1 MLILNPGLLAS
12 FGDDHLLAAL
22 DCEPDI
28 LCTAVERE
36 LAGRLEAA
44 LDDAAQARE
53 LMEAC
58 GNFTPEPTAADI
70 LALGEAHTADWSEC
84 AKMLALLN
92 DAEIETAEQLKALIE
107 STKEKT
113 Q

>member
-1 MLILNPGLLAS
+1 MDDGHLLAS
-12 FGDDHLLAAL
+12 L
-22 DCEPDI
+22 DCEPEI
-28 LCTAVERE
+28 LRTAVEHE
-36 LAGRLEAA
+36 LAARLEAA
-44 LDDAAQARE
+44 LDDATQARE

-70 LALGEAHTADWSEC
+70 IAVGEAHTANWPEC

-92 DAEIETAEQLKALIE
+92 DAEIETAEQLAALIE

-113 Q
+113 E

>member
-12 FGDDHLLAAL
+12 MGDDHLLAAL

-28 LCTAVERE
+28 LRTAVERE
-36 LAGRLEAA
+36 LAGRLAAA
-44 LDDAAQARE
+44 LDDADQARE
-53 LMEAC
+53 LLEAC

-70 LALGEAHTADWSEC
+70 MAVGEAHTANWSEC

-92 DAEIETAEQLKALIE
+92 DAEIETAEQLAALIN